1 MFPNYRH
8 WNYRYTAKGLLK
20 KRAKTVLRIT
30 AMAGIVT
37 GLYFAQRAGC
47 SLCLEEGVAAARGA
61 SAQLLNALGHYLVR
75 MAGSI

>member
-20 KRAKTVLRIT
+20 KRAKTALQIA
-30 AMAGIVT
+30 AMAGIAR
-37 GLYFAQRAGC
+37 GLYFAQRVGL
-47 SLCLEEGVAAARGA
+47 SLCLEGGVAAARGA

-75 MAGSI
+75 IAGSS